1 MREFRLGFHDLSL
14 FVYMIVMGEEKMT
27 YASLLHAGREV
38 LWKNGVQDYRL
49 DASLLLEHVFGLD
62 TAAFFMKAREPVGNG
77 PEAAHF
83 LALIERRAS
92 GEPLQYITGSAWFMG
107 LEFEVDE
114 SVLIPRQDTEVLA
127 GTAME
132 LLNGRGSARV
142 LDVCTGSG
150 CIVLSLAKL
159 LGGEFIFTGADISES
174 ALEVAKFNAKIVKA
188 SNNKKLKSKT
198 IYNND
203 DEKFIKIPNKLTNF
217 INTDT
222 IETESKIVIEGILKV
237 NEDDYIC
244 PNCGHKMEIHD
255 GRNVSLK
262 HLKIGNKQT
271 LIKFRRV
278 QFYCNECNHSHMQK
292 IPFKIE
298 KHFITTPLYNYIKDL
313 LSTGHYT
320 NVEVSELTGVNRNIV
335 KEIDKERLLKKYT
348 IDGKGKEIIKPEVQ
362 AKFLGIDE
370 FKLHNGYKYA
380 THIINLENGH
390 ILWIEEGKKKQVVYN
405 FINHVGDEWMKKVIA
420 VACDMNSDF
429 EEAFK
434 EKCPHIEIV
443 YDYFHIVK
451 NFNEKVVAEVRK
463 DEEKR
468 LKDEG
473 NIEGA
478 KMLKGSKYWLL
489 RFRTLEYTIE
499 AYWRKVHRVRRV
511 LRPSA
516 HQVCQ
521 GQQHLLF
528 R

>member
-1 MREFRLGFHDLSL
+1 
-14 FVYMIVMGEEKMT
+14 MIQSYYK
-27 YASLLHAGREV
+27 
-38 LWKNGVQDYRL
+38 KN
-49 DASLLLEHVFGLD
+49 S
-62 TAAFFMKAREPVGNG
+62 K
-77 PEAAHF
+77 
-83 LALIERRAS
+83 
-92 GEPLQYITGSAWFMG
+92 
-107 LEFEVDE
+107 EVDNM
-114 SVLIPRQDTEVLA
+114 I
-127 GTAME
+127 
-132 LLNGRGSARV
+132 
-142 LDVCTGSG
+142 
-150 CIVLSLAKL
+150 
-159 LGGEFIFTGADISES
+159 ISKIKKFVS
-174 ALEVAKFNAKIVKA
+174 KIAKFNAKIVKA

-198 IYNND
+198 IYKND

-434 EKCPHIEIV
+434 DKYPHIIIV
-443 YDYFHIVK
+443 FDHFHIIK
-451 NFNEKVVAEVRK
+451 NYNEKVISEIRK
-463 DEEKR
+463 DEQKR
-468 LKDEG
+468 LEDEGKKEEAKTLKRSRYILTSKLSTLKKKDEEAKNNKVISKGSELFNKSDIIRCGGKEDKYNKIMKENKLLFKAEIIREKLNYAYTLDDKNEMEQEINEIIVLCEESG
-473 NIEGA
+473 NKHLLWFARLLKNHFDGIVSHADYKISSGKIEGINNKIKTLRRQA
-478 KMLKGSKYWLL
+478 YGYPDDEYFFLKLFDIS
-489 RFRTLEYTIE
+489 RT
-499 AYWRKVHRVRRV
+499 KK
-511 LRPSA
+511 
-516 HQVCQ
+516 
-521 GQQHLLF
+521 
-528 R
+528 